1 MDIDQ
6 HVAGAFSWP
15 ELSTSDQKAGA
26 AFYAALFGWG
36 VNEIPMGPDG
46 VYVMFTLRGR
56 EVAAAASQRPEE
68 RQHGVPPHWNAYVT
82 VDDVDASAKRAAAL
96 GATVLAPPFD
106 VMDAGRMAV
115 IQDPTGAVLQIWQ
128 AKRSI
133 GARILNEP
141 GALCWSELSTRD
153 TKGAIAFYTQLFGWK
168 AKTGGEGVNAYT
180 EFTPASGNYPV
191 AGMIDIAHFGER
203 GAHVPPNWMPYFQV
217 VDVDASFAKAKSLGV
232 EVGVAP
238 TAIENV
244 GRFAV
249 VADPQGA
256 MFSLFQPKG

>member
-1 MDIDQ
+1 MDVDT

-15 ELSTSDQKAGA
+15 ELVTSDQKAGA
-26 AFYAALFGWG
+26 AFYASLFGWG

-46 VYVMFTLRGR
+46 VYMMFTLRGR
-56 EVAAAASQRPEE
+56 EVGAAAGQRPEE

-82 VDDVDASAKRAAAL
+82 VDNVDASAKRAAEL
-96 GATVLAPPFD
+96 GAKVLAPPFD

-128 AKRSI
+128 AKRSV

-180 EFTPASGNYPV
+180 ECTPAGANYPV
-191 AGMIDIAHFGER
+191 AGMIDIAAFGDR

-217 VDVDASFAKAKSLGV
+217 TDVDASFAKAKSLGA
-232 EVGVAP
+232 EVGVPP
-238 TAIENV
+238 TAIDNV

-256 MFSLFQPKG
+256 MFSLFQPKS